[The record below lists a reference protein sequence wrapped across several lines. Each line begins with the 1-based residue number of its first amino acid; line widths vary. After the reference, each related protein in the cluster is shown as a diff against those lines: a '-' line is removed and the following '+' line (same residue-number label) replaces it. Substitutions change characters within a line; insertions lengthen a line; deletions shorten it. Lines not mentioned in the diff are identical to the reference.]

1 MSQVFVAS
9 LLANSEGSEGSD
21 AAGSVSVKVRN
32 LPGEELCNFQMQG
45 ETLQDLKRELSDPQ
59 GPMSKR
65 LRTSSLNF
73 YTVADPSK
81 QLDLQLQVRTLSS
94 ELVIKQSDV
103 EDWLEQFPDVG
114 TFLEAMRD
122 NKFDPESE
130 NFDVTWTAKTAKK
143 VPLREAVCLV
153 QEALS
158 GVLTHADSESQ
169 FVQTFG
175 KLTAGAESWIMLRLG
190 LLQNLHRGFR
200 RLKHV
205 AFEHWLDL
213 ARTVATSMV
222 SQDPSPVVLPRKLEQ
237 GPIGGL
243 EDLGIAFPRN
253 SPQNL
258 QDQLTLGD
266 IIPRLKNWRSVFRSL
281 LSFDWDIQREG
292 IESFFRTA
300 LAATRQDEPAEFGA
314 LQPHEI
320 CQMVHVQLRLSSIR
334 VAEIEGPINEV
345 CVKILAQL
353 LRYKLKI
360 LPFQSETELQDQM
373 ACFECGKD
381 HRGTLMLWCWLR
393 VFQPPGRARSL
404 GGHAHTAWSYAT
416 TPKTQIR
423 KKHPHIMWR
432 SDFEQMNKTGPIGLQ
447 MRCMDAHL
455 SRLSRLSRLS
465 SLNSHTFPHIRTPPP
480 LR

>member
-1 MSQVFVAS
+1 MGGHFLSMSQVFVAS

-73 YTVADPSK
+73 YTVNDPSK

-94 ELVIKQSDV
+94 ELVIKQADV
-103 EDWLEQFPDVG
+103 EDWLTQFPDVG

-158 GVLTHADSESQ
+158 GVPTHADSESQ

-175 KLTAGAESWIMLRLG
+175 KLTDGAESWNMLHLG
-190 LLQNLHRGFR
+190 MLQTFDGGMR
-200 RLKHV
+200 RLKHF
-205 AFEHWLDL
+205 AFEHWVDL

-222 SQDPSPVVLPRKLEQ
+222 SQDPCPVVLLLRLER
-237 GPIGGL
+237 GTIAGL
-243 EDLGIAFPRN
+243 MIWEQPSQKFFHRPCRIT
-253 SPQNL
+253 SPFAM
-258 QDQLTLGD
+258 QDHGYAGQ
-266 IIPRLKNWRSVFRSL
+266 VFFRPL

-292 IESFFRTA
+292 IKSFRAA
-300 LAATRQDEPAEFGA
+300 LAAAEQDEPAEFGA

-320 CQMVHVQLRLSSIR
+320 CQMVHVQLRLSSTR
-334 VAEIEGPINEV
+334 VAEVEGPINEV
-345 CVKILAQL
+345 CVKILARL

-360 LPFQSETELQDQM
+360 LPFQSESELQDQM

-381 HRGTLMLWCWLR
+381 HRGTLMLVKGVPASMQGMFFRRPCPHRL
-393 VFQPPGRARSL
+393 VLCYSEDADSKEASTQCGEV
-404 GGHAHTAWSYAT
+404 
-416 TPKTQIR
+416 KT
-423 KKHPHIMWR
+423 
-432 SDFEQMNKTGPIGLQ
+432 
-447 MRCMDAHL
+447 L
-455 SRLSRLSRLS
+455 SR
-465 SLNSHTFPHIRTPPP
+465 
-480 LR
+480 